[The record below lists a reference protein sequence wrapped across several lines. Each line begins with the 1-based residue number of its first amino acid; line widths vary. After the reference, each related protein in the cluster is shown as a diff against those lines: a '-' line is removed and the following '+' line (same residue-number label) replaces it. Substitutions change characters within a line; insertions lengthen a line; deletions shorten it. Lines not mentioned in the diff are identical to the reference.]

1 MGHQRVTSRRPAQ
14 QENIDKAP
22 AIAQQFAVEAVP
34 TLLVLNDYEVLG
46 RQSGADRSAALR
58 NSWSRCSCP
67 PRWDA
72 DRQGYGTR
80 RELALVLGLQ
90 APQLQR

>member
-46 RQSGADRSAALR
+46 RQPALIPLPHCGIAGQGAHAHLAGTPIVKAMEPGA
-58 NSWSRCSCP
+58 NW
-67 PRWDA
+67 RWC
-72 DRQGYGTR
+72 
-80 RELALVLGLQ
+80 
-90 APQLQR
+90 